1 MFLILLS
8 PLNFN
13 RAFLFTSK
21 DQQCLTLTE
30 NTKTA
35 MIFRRANAVLYEKR
49 SMSISCLYYWTVLQI
64 KRIYFYNICIL
75 LYDVRNLQLNY
86 LVTFLSY
93 SYFYGIINWHGE
105 FLYSHFVH
113 ILFIN
118 IFVTDEDCLT
128 EMVCNSFWK

>member
-1 MFLILLS
+1 MQYCFLTLLS

-35 MIFRRANAVLYEKR
+35 MVFRRTNAVLYEKR
-49 SMSISCLYYWTVLQI
+49 SMSMSFLCYWAVVQI
-64 KRIYFYNICIL
+64 KIIYFYSICIL
-75 LYDVRNLQLNY
+75 LYDAHTPQLIN

-93 SYFYGIINWHGE
+93 SYFHGVINWHGE
-105 FLYSHFVH
+105 FLCSTFVL

-118 IFVTDEDCLT
+118 IFVI
-128 EMVCNSFWK
+128 N